1 MALLEAEHDHQHQTT
16 KPKMHIAI
24 LPNLGMGHI
33 IPLFELAKRLV
44 VCDHDIHVSF
54 LLINTDEDNSAARDQ
69 YLYSTALPPSL
80 DVVDIP
86 PINVSNI
93 VRDDMLILTRICVM
107 VEESLKSLKSVLIEL
122 GKPEAL
128 VIDLFCTG
136 AFEICS
142 ELSIPVYSFYSP
154 STAFLTFSLYIPTLD
169 REVEGEFVD
178 LPEPISIPGCS
189 PIRLDDLLDEVRDR
203 KNDQYKWFYLHMS
216 RLPLAAGILVNTW
229 EDFEPVPLKALREHS
244 FFLQLPTPPVYPVG
258 PLIKQDE
265 PMGSSDEE
273 CLAWLDNQPA
283 DSVLFIA
290 LGSGGTLTTGQLL
303 EMAWGLEMSQQ
314 KFIWVLRKPDD
325 ANASSTFFN
334 VGIDVND
341 PKSYLPE
348 GFLEKTRGVGLVVNS
363 WVTQVAIL
371 RHPSTG
377 GFLSHCG
384 WNSTLESITHGVPII
399 AWPLY
404 AEQKMNATMLTEE
417 IGVAVKPVKGPGET
431 VVKREEI
438 SRVVKLLMESEE
450 GEIIRGRVKKLRDS
464 ARRAVDIGGSSYYS
478 LSCLVE
484 KWMNESSKP

>member
-1 MALLEAEHDHQHQTT
+1 MALLETDHDHQHQST
-16 KPKMHIAI
+16 KPKMHVAV

-44 VCDHDIHVSF
+44 VFDHDIHISF

-80 DVVDIP
+80 DVVDMP
-86 PINVSNI
+86 PINVSDI
-93 VRDDMLILTRICVM
+93 VRDDMLILTRICVI

-136 AFEICS
+136 AFKICS

-203 KNDQYKWFYLHMS
+203 KNNQYKLFYLHMS
-216 RLPLAAGILVNTW
+216 RLPQATGILVNTW
-229 EDFEPVPLKALREHS
+229 EDFEPVPLKAIREHS
-244 FFLQLPTPPVYPVG
+244 FFLQLPTPPIYPVG

-265 PMGSSDEE
+265 SMSSSDEE
-273 CLAWLDNQPA
+273 CLTWMDNQPV

-325 ANASSTFFN
+325 ADASSTFFN
-334 VGIDVND
+334 VGSDVND

-348 GFLEKTRGVGLVVNS
+348 GFLEKTHGVGLVVKS
-363 WVTQVAIL
+363 WATQVAIL

-404 AEQKMNATMLTEE
+404 AEQKMNAAMLTEE
-417 IGVAVKPVKGPGET
+417 IGVAVKPVKVPGET

-464 ARRAVDIGGSSYYS
+464 ARRAVDIGGSSYNS
-478 LSCLVE
+478 LSCLIE
-484 KWMNESSKP
+484 KWKNESGEP

>member
-1 MALLEAEHDHQHQTT
+1 MAELEADHDHQHQTT
-16 KPKMHIAI
+16 KPKKHVAV
-24 LPNLGMGHI
+24 LPSPGMGHI

-44 VCDHDIHVSF
+44 VFNHDIHVSF
-54 LLINTDEDNSAARDQ
+54 LVINTDEDDSAARDQ
-69 YLYSTALPPSL
+69 YLHSHSTHPPGL

-86 PINVSNI
+86 PVNVSDI

-107 VEESLKSLKSVLIEL
+107 VEESLKSLKSVLIKL

-142 ELSIPVYSFYSP
+142 ELSIPVYSFFSP
-154 STAFLTFSLYIPTLD
+154 STAFLTFSLYLPTLD
-169 REVEGEFVD
+169 REVEGEFVN

-189 PIRLDDLLDEVRDR
+189 PIRPDDLLDQVRNR

-229 EDFEPVPLKALREHS
+229 EDFEPVPLKAIREHS

-265 PMGSSDEE
+265 PSSSSDVE
-273 CLAWLDNQPA
+273 CLTWLDNQPA

-325 ANASSTFFN
+325 ADASSTFFN
-334 VGIDVND
+334 VGSDVND

-348 GFLEKTRGVGLVVNS
+348 GFLEKIQGVGLVVKS
-363 WVTQVAIL
+363 WATQVAIL

-384 WNSTLESITHGVPII
+384 WNSTMESITHGVAII

-404 AEQKMNATMLTEE
+404 AEQKMNAAMLTEE
-417 IGVAVKPVKGPGET
+417 LGVAVKPVKGPGET
-431 VVKREEI
+431 VVRREEI
-438 SRVVKLLMESEE
+438 SRVVRLLMESEE
-450 GEIIRGRVKKLRDS
+450 GEIIRSRVKKLRDS
-464 ARRAVDIGGSSYYS
+464 ARRAVDNGGSSHNS

-484 KWMNESSKP
+484 KWKNEIKP